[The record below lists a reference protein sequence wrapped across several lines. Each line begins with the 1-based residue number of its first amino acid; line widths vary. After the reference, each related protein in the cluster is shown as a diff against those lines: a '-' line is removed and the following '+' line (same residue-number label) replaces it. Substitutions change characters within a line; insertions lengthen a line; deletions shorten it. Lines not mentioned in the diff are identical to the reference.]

1 MEIDSQRYRQSTN
14 QLVLIVLLGV
24 IVAGLSVL
32 MTVAL
37 QGARDMTD
45 DPDLRR
51 VLLRLAWLSLTLMLG
66 AVVLLAWATL
76 RFVRQRRKVE
86 QPERPAGPRTDA
98 WVEAGRRFQL
108 EDADQP
114 DADTGADRDTPD
126 EQAD

>member
-66 AVVLLAWATL
+66 AVVLLAWA
-76 RFVRQRRKVE
+76 
-86 QPERPAGPRTDA
+86 
-98 WVEAGRRFQL
+98 
-108 EDADQP
+108 
-114 DADTGADRDTPD
+114 
-126 EQAD
+126 

>member
-45 DPDLRR
+45 DP
-51 VLLRLAWLSLTLMLG
+51 TCG
-66 AVVLLAWATL
+66 
-76 RFVRQRRKVE
+76 
-86 QPERPAGPRTDA
+86 GCC
-98 WVEAGRRFQL
+98 
-108 EDADQP
+108 
-114 DADTGADRDTPD
+114 
-126 EQAD
+126 

>member
-1 MEIDSQRYRQSTN
+1 MEIDTQRRRQSTN
-14 QLVLIVLLGV
+14 QLVLVLLLGV

-37 QGARDMTD
+37 QGARGMTD

-51 VLLRLAWLSLTLMLG
+51 ALLRLAWMSLTLMLG

-76 RFVRQRRKVE
+76 RFVRQRRKVH
-86 QPERPAGPRTDA
+86 QPDRPAEPRTDA

-108 EDADQP
+108 EDSDQP
-114 DADTGADRDTPD
+114 DADTDTGTPD